1 MAYELEHC
9 YRLLPGHYYWI
20 PDLQESVA
28 FKDPMGVRVKN
39 FYHGQPCFG
48 KLIRLGKGTGN
59 TDIETDLDVE
69 VGTDSLGDEI
79 QVSDCPRNPQPLFY
93 MEF

>member
-28 FKDPMGVRVKN
+28 FKDPVAVKIKN
-39 FYHGQPCFG
+39 FYQGQPVFG
-48 KLIRLGKGTGN
+48 KLIRLGKGTRK
-59 TDIETDLDVE
+59 TDIETDVTVE
-69 VGTDSLGDEI
+69 IGKNCLGEEIYLKDSSKGFSPI
-79 QVSDCPRNPQPLFY
+79 FY